1 MKFKNLDK
9 KRIFIVGLGISGLS
23 LAIKFKKEN
32 IDYYCWDDKES
43 IRISCLKKKLNLIS
57 PDKVDFHKIDLLV
70 LSPGISN
77 DHKTV
82 TLQKKSV

>member
-9 KRIFIVGLGISGLS
+9 KKIFIVGLGISGLS

-57 PDKVDFHKIDLLV
+57 Q
-70 LSPGISN
+70 N
-77 DHKTV
+77 
-82 TLQKKSV
+82 